1 MTEPL
6 KLSSLAYS
14 KILHKARKDINSPIT
29 FEAAEL
35 EKKAKPLFNMW
46 RKHFRR
52 YREKITLRDG
62 NKQTENNVDEGIRRW
77 YSNSSEIGYE
87 NHPYHLI
94 AHLLL
99 ALKDKPE
106 LRISEDE
113 IQSGEYQ
120 NFDFYEPDNNRD
132 RRLGGYIAWY
142 DFFNDWINNMSHNEA
157 KKFIIGFFNRN
168 YHRMEPQEFATM
180 FFEYLHFDDYMN
192 DPELIETIPGLDGG
206 PPVPQHI
213 DMSSDGGAGRFNVD
227 RTPNPYLFFDSY
239 LKTLSK
245 EEKINLYN
253 NLYFQ
258 SNIHRG
264 KAPEE
269 DDEHIRDPRYF
280 VPKFIVD
287 GELEPAGRK
296 RRTVKKRDKKNK
308 ISKKKF
314 KKIKRKRRSLKR
326 KS

>member
-1 MTEPL
+1 MT
-6 KLSSLAYS
+6 
-14 KILHKARKDINSPIT
+14 
-29 FEAAEL
+29 
-35 EKKAKPLFNMW
+35 
-46 RKHFRR
+46 
-52 YREKITLRDG
+52 
-62 NKQTENNVDEGIRRW
+62 
-77 YSNSSEIGYE
+77 
-87 NHPYHLI
+87 
-94 AHLLL
+94 
-99 ALKDKPE
+99 
-106 LRISEDE
+106 
-113 IQSGEYQ
+113 
-120 NFDFYEPDNNRD
+120 
-132 RRLGGYIAWY
+132 

-192 DPELIETIPGLDGG
+192 DPELIETIPGWDGG

-213 DMSSDGGAGRFNVD
+213 DMSSDGGAGRFNIE
-227 RTPNPYLFFDSY
+227 RTPNPYLFFNSY
-239 LKTLSK
+239 LKTLNRV
-245 EEKINLYN
+245 EKVNLYN

-258 SNIHRG
+258 SNIHRV

-314 KKIKRKRRSLKR
+314 KKIK
-326 KS
+326 